1 MCTLNR
7 LTITNNTGHNKNL
20 IKKDGLLIYR
30 HTDTIDKETAKCD
43 LIANI
48 MKIFFFRK
56 SKIDTLPSMS
66 LRSWCPLPPLKKKNC
81 VHVFQYSF

>member
-7 LTITNNTGHNKNL
+7 LTITNNTRHNKNL

-48 MKIFFFRK
+48 IKIFFFQE
-56 SKIDTLPSMS
+56 I
-66 LRSWCPLPPLKKKNC
+66 
-81 VHVFQYSF
+81 